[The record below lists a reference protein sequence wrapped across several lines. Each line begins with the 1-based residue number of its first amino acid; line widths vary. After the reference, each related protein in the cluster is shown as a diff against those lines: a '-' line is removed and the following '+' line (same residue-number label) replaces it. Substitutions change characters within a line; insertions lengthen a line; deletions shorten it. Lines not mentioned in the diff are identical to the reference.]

1 MSWHRFFT
9 IEASFE
15 CAPISGGST
24 KGGRSRR
31 TYEDVPDPDE
41 VARQFIAKV
50 GKPRF
55 GKFEVRDS
63 KYTAVR
69 PGLEL
74 IRVLIRKEIGPRSA
88 PASPRR
94 SSRRRRSTRASGS

>member
-1 MSWHRFFT
+1 MSWHRFFV

-15 CAPISGGST
+15 CAPISGSSS
-24 KGGRSRR
+24 KGARSRR
-31 TYEDVPDPDE
+31 PYDDDVPDPDE
-41 VARQFIAKV
+41 VAKQFIAKV

-55 GKFEVRDS
+55 GKFVVKES

-74 IRVLIRKEIGPRSA
+74 IRVLIRKETA
-88 PASPRR
+88 RR
-94 SSRRRRSTRASGS
+94 ATPSRRRPIRRRGSTRASGS

>member
-1 MSWHRFFT
+1 MSWHRFFV

-15 CAPISGGST
+15 CAPISGGSS
-24 KGGRSRR
+24 KGRRSRR
-31 TYEDVPDPDE
+31 LYDDVPDPDE
-41 VARQFIAKV
+41 VAKQFIARV

-55 GKFEVRDS
+55 GKFVVKES

-74 IRVLIRKEIGPRSA
+74 IRVLIRKETA
-88 PASPRR
+88 RR
-94 SSRRRRSTRASGS
+94 TTPSRRQPIRRRGSTRASGS

>member
-1 MSWHRFFT
+1 MSWHRFFV

-15 CAPISGGST
+15 CAPISGSSS
-24 KGGRSRR
+24 KRGRSRR
-31 TYEDVPDPDE
+31 PYDDVPDPDE
-41 VARQFIAKV
+41 VAKQFLARV

-55 GKFEVRDS
+55 GKFVVKES

-74 IRVLIRKEIGPRSA
+74 IRVLIRKETA
-88 PASPRR
+88 RR
-94 SSRRRRSTRASGS
+94 ATPSRRPIRRSTRTSRS

>member
-1 MSWHRFFT
+1 MSWHRFFV

-15 CAPISGGST
+15 CEPISGSSS
-24 KGGRSRR
+24 KGARSRR
-31 TYEDVPDPDE
+31 PYDDVPDPDE
-41 VARQFIAKV
+41 VAKQFIAKV

-55 GKFEVRDS
+55 GKFVVKES

-74 IRVLIRKEIGPRSA
+74 IRVLIRKENA
-88 PASPRR
+88 RR
-94 SSRRRRSTRASGS
+94 ATPSRRRPTRRGSTRASGS